1 MRGGRSEK
9 YGEAVVQDVHGE
21 GRLLGAG
28 GSREEG
34 EADLLQRAELV
45 VSDVPWLWGGRDR
58 LRQVVGGFL
67 NPVVG

>member
-1 MRGGRSEK
+1 MVTPRIVLVDDHALCRTG
-9 YGEAVVQDVHGE
+9 
-21 GRLLGAG
+21 LT
-28 GSREEG
+28 
-34 EADLLQRAELV
+34 DLLQRAELV